1 MSYVGQPMGSKK
13 TGMLIRLLI
22 LGVVMTL
29 TLQACGSGKRVTRVD
44 SGLETDFSGR
54 WNDTDSQKVAEKMI
68 KEMLTR
74 PWLRQ
79 FSQKA
84 ARQPVVI
91 VGSVVNTSLE
101 HINVGTFITD
111 LEREMTNS
119 GQVTFVASQSQR
131 NEVREERRDQ
141 AVHAL
146 EETQNAPGREVGA
159 DFIMKGAISSIQ
171 DEVDGVK
178 SVFYQVDLQLVSLKD
193 NVKSWFGQ
201 HKIKKIIERRRTLF

>member
-1 MSYVGQPMGSKK
+1 M
-13 TGMLIRLLI
+13 TGI
-22 LGVVMTL
+22 
-29 TLQACGSGKRVTRVD
+29 D
-44 SGLETDFSGR
+44 Y
-54 WNDTDSQKVAEKMI
+54 
-68 KEMLTR
+68 MLTER
-74 PWLRQ
+74 DLAQ
-79 FSQKA
+79 IH
-84 ARQPVVI
+84 ARGASLEHIEQHVVI
-91 VGSVVNTSLE
+91 VGSVVNTSHE

-119 GQVTFVASQSQR
+119 GQVTFVASKSQR

-141 AVHAL
+141 AIHAL
-146 EETQNAPGREVGA
+146 EETQQAPGREVGA
-159 DFIMKGAISSIQ
+159 DYIMKGSISSIQ

>member
-1 MSYVGQPMGSKK
+1 MGPKN
-13 TGMLIRLLI
+13 TGRLVRLLI
-22 LGVVMTL
+22 LGMVMTL

-74 PWLRQ
+74 PWLQQ
-79 FSQKA
+79 FSQKE

-91 VGSVVNTSLE
+91 VGSVLNQSHE

-119 GQVTFVASQSQR
+119 GQVTFVASKSQR
-131 NEVREERRDQ
+131 DEVREERRDQ

-146 EETQNAPGREVGA
+146 DETQQAPGREVGA
-159 DFIMKGAISSIQ
+159 DFMMKGAISSIQ
-171 DEVDGVK
+171 DEVDGAK
-178 SVFYQVDLQLVSLKD
+178 SVYYQVDLQLVSLKD

-201 HKIKKIIERRRTLF
+201 HKIKKVIERRRTLF

>member
-1 MSYVGQPMGSKK
+1 MGSRK

-22 LGVVMTL
+22 LGVVMIL
-29 TLQACGSGKRVTRVD
+29 TLQACGSSKRVTRVD

-74 PWLRQ
+74 PWLQQ
-79 FSQKA
+79 FSQKT

-91 VGSVVNTSLE
+91 VGSVVNTSHE

-119 GQVTFVASQSQR
+119 GQVTFVASKSQR

-141 AVHAL
+141 AIHAL
-146 EETQNAPGREVGA
+146 EETQQAPGREVGA
-159 DFIMKGAISSIQ
+159 DYIMKGSISSIQ

>member
-1 MSYVGQPMGSKK
+1 MGSRK

-22 LGVVMTL
+22 LGVVMIL

-74 PWLRQ
+74 PWLQQ
-79 FSQKA
+79 FSQKT

-91 VGSVVNTSLE
+91 VGSVVNTSHE

-119 GQVTFVASQSQR
+119 GQVTFVASKSQR
-131 NEVREERRDQ
+131 DEIREERRDQ
-141 AVHAL
+141 AIHAL
-146 EETQNAPGREVGA
+146 EETQQAPGREVGA
-159 DFIMKGAISSIQ
+159 DYIMKGSISSIQ